1 MLFEES
7 KNHISYFYSQKFK
20 FYSKYYKYIL
30 QSNILVIIIY
40 YKVTL

>member
-20 FYSKYYKYIL
+20 FYSKNIL
-30 QSNILVIIIY
+30 QSNFVMDFCNILF
-40 YKVTL
+40 